1 MSDVREHFLDWLRDA
16 HAMEEQAESMLTSMA
31 DRVEDYP
38 ELHQRVKLHIAETK
52 SQQDKVES
60 CIKRLDSSPSS
71 FKDLA
76 AKTTAKFQAMAGMMT
91 EDEVV
96 KGIMS
101 AYVFECMEIA
111 SYKVLVSTAEIL
123 GEHEIKTTLEGVLAQ
138 EKEMAKWLYDHIPQ
152 TTRSYLQKEAD

>member
-1 MSDVREHFLDWLRDA
+1 MSNVREHFLEWLRDA
-16 HAMEEQAESMLTSMA
+16 HAMEEQAESMLNSMA
-31 DRVEDYP
+31 DRIDDYP
-38 ELHQRVKLHIAETK
+38 ELQQRLKLHIAETK

-60 CIKRLDSSPSS
+60 CIERLDSSPSG

-101 AYVFECMEIA
+101 AYVFECLEIA
-111 SYKVLVSTAEIL
+111 SYKILITTAEIL
-123 GEHEIKTTLEGVLAQ
+123 GEHEIKTTLESILAQ

-152 TTRSYLQKEAD
+152 VTRAYLQKEVD